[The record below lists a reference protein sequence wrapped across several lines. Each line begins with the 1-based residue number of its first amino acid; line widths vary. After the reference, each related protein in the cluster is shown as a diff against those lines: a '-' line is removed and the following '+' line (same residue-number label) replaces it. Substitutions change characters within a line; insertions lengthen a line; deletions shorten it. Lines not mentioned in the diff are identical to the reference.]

1 MNCPWCDAK
10 PDERPYAN
18 PNEWKCG
25 SFTRGKR
32 RYQTDGCRVREADEQ
47 IAKLREQQATEVEL
61 FRRKHPAEYA
71 TEETKLLMEVNAEL
85 RRQRDEAVKACKGL
99 AARFM
104 ADGRRPP
111 CLRRALAVIA
121 RIEGEQR

>member
-1 MNCPWCDAK
+1 MNW
-10 PDERPYAN
+10 
-18 PNEWKCG
+18 NEAIA
-25 SFTRGKR
+25 TME
-32 RYQTDGCRVREADEQ
+32 EAGGR
-47 IAKLREQQATEVEL
+47 IKALQAE
-61 FRRKHPAEYA
+61 
-71 TEETKLLMEVNAEL
+71 NAEL
-85 RRQRDEAVKACKGL
+85 RRQRDEAVAVCKGL